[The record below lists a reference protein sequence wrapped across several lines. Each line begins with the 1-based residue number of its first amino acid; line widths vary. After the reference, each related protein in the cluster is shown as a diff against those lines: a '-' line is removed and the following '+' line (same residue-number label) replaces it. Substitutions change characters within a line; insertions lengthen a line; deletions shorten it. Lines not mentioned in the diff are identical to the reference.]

1 MTFTVTGLTKSFG
14 DNIILKDFNLTME
27 KGDMTV
33 ILGASGSGKTTFL
46 RIINDLET
54 ADAGTIVIEDRYLI
68 KEGVYGDSEER
79 RRYQQRI
86 GLVFQDYQLFPN
98 LTVLD
103 NIMLA
108 PLSIHLAPEAELKKA
123 AEDLLRQLGLDDK
136 TDFYPSQLS
145 GGQKQRVAIAR
156 AMILNPSLLCFDEP
170 TSALDSLAV
179 QNIAEILT
187 DLARQDM
194 MILIITHD
202 KQLVDAIPE
211 TATII
216 ETDSFK

>member
-1 MTFTVTGLTKSFG
+1 MTFKVAGLNKSFG
-14 DNIILKDFNLTME
+14 DHTILKDFNLTME

-46 RIINDLET
+46 RIINDLES
-54 ADAGTIVIEDRYLI
+54 ADAGTIDIEGHYLM
-68 KEGVYGDSEER
+68 KNGDYSETDER
-79 RRYQQRI
+79 NNYQQRI

-98 LTVLD
+98 LNVLN

-108 PLSIHLAPEAELKKA
+108 PLSINLAPEGELKEA
-123 AEDLLRQLGLDDK
+123 AHNLLSQLGLADK
-136 TDFYPSQLS
+136 ADAYPAQLS

-156 AMILNPSLLCFDEP
+156 AMILRPALLCFDEP

-187 DLARQDM
+187 DLAQQDM

-202 KQLVDAIPE
+202 KQLVDAIPK
-211 TATII
+211 ATII